1 MTLDIDS
8 PENLYL
14 RAKASYYKCVS
25 DPSNEFLK
33 NEIDVPIA
41 EITLIEQHI
50 RVQFFKHEVSKLIV
64 EVKLLLA
71 RPDNTILGYYAYH
84 EDENQICVDD
94 SLVFD

>member
-14 RAKASYYKCVS
+14 RAKGSYYECIL
-25 DPSNEFLK
+25 DPSNDFLK

-50 RVQFFKHEVSKLIV
+50 RVQFLKYEVNNLIV
-64 EVKLLLA
+64 EVKLLMA

-84 EDENQICVDD
+84 EDENQVCVDD
-94 SLVFD
+94 FLVFD